1 MRKYSFCVLSALLH
15 GALKYTVPPEVR
27 VVRSLHVGGNDNS
40 NPSSVF
46 VYVFQSAG
54 TEEVESGQAVNSQ
67 LGPVRPTLEPS
78 GQIFASIV
86 QKTGSGE
93 GDTATPSPCVPM

>member
-1 MRKYSFCVLSALLH
+1 M
-15 GALKYTVPPEVR
+15 
-27 VVRSLHVGGNDNS
+27 SLHVGGNDNS
-40 NPSSVF
+40 NPSSVL

-54 TEEVESGQAVNSQ
+54 TEEVDPGQAVNSQ

-78 GQIFASIV
+78 GQIFASMV

-93 GDTATPSPCVPM
+93 GDTATLSPRVPM